1 MKNHYSF
8 YLVSLILVLILTE
21 SCWKHQPFINE
32 TLNYSYEVETGT
44 SVNLYLHNDSF
55 YSQRILNFH
64 DTSLG
69 IMKRIGTRKYKLL
82 ESNEVI
88 LKEGCFK
95 NDGKRELVIIE
106 LLNSLA
112 NVMITNNEN
121 DTILMEDSREIEN
134 NLVTLPDSFISV
146 NKSRFA
152 SVYNIPWSDTL
163 IYLIVYNKF
172 KLELNCT
179 CNERAVYFIN
189 FRAMKEPRYKS
200 RKIKISKDKNKLYET
215 FKIETEN
222 NRTQKIKREYIR
234 R

>member
-1 MKNHYSF
+1 MVRNHKLFVMKNHYSF
-8 YLVSLILVLILTE
+8 
-21 SCWKHQPFINE
+21 
-32 TLNYSYEVETGT
+32 
-44 SVNLYLHNDSF
+44 
-55 YSQRILNFH
+55 
-64 DTSLG
+64 G